1 MPIVL
6 TRSTSQ
12 KILVADDEP
21 DMLQLVGAA
30 LRREGFTVFTAT
42 TGEGALERVSVAHP
56 DLAILDMMMPSGTGL
71 EVCRA
76 MRARADTAGIPVIM
90 LSACSAEVDR
100 VVAFELGVDDY
111 VTKPFSPRE
120 LVLRV
125 KAILRHA
132 GRVETAEATDATWS
146 VGAIALDPGAHR
158 ARVADEDVWLTT
170 IEFNLLRALM
180 RTPGRVQSRQMLMQ
194 EVWGGESVDP
204 RTIDTQVRRLRAK
217 LGSAA
222 EQVETVRSFGYRIVA

>member
-1 MPIVL
+1 VL
-6 TRSTSQ
+6 SDSQ
-12 KILVADDEP
+12 SKTILVADDEP
-21 DMLQLVGAA
+21 DMLQLVGGT
-30 LRREGFTVFTAT
+30 LRRAGFTVVTAI
-42 TGEGALERVSVAHP
+42 TGESALESVGATHP
-56 DLAILDMMMPSGTGL
+56 DLAILDMMMPAGTGL

-76 MRARADTAGIPVIM
+76 LRARPETAAMPVII

-100 VVAFELGVDDY
+100 VVAFEIGVDDY

-125 KAILRHA
+125 NAILRHA
-132 GRVETAEATDATWS
+132 GRVRGSETEDETWS
-146 VGAIALDPGAHR
+146 VGVITLNRGAHR
-158 ARVADEDVWLTT
+158 VLVAGADVGLTT

-180 RTPGRVQSRQMLMQ
+180 QRPGRVHSRDLLMQ

-217 LGSAA
+217 LGSSADH
-222 EQVETVRSFGYRIVA
+222 VETVRSFGYRIAAR

>member
-1 MPIVL
+1 MLSNPPK
-6 TRSTSQ
+6 T
-12 KILVADDEP
+12 ILVADDEA
-21 DMLQLVGAA
+21 DMLQLVGST
-30 LRREGFTVFTAT
+30 LRREGFTVVTAA
-42 TGEGALERVSVAHP
+42 TGETALEKVSEEHP
-56 DLAILDMMMPSGTGL
+56 DLAILDMMMPSGSGL

-76 MRARADTAGIPVIM
+76 MRARPETAAIPVIM

-125 KAILRHA
+125 KAILRYA
-132 GRVETAEATDATWS
+132 GRSEPAEAAEEAWS
-146 VGAIALDPGAHR
+146 VGAITLDRSPHH
-158 ARVADEDVWLTT
+158 ARVEGDEVWLTT

-180 RTPGRVQSRQMLMQ
+180 QMPGRVQSRHALMQ

-222 EQVETVRSFGYRIVA
+222 EQIETVRSFGYRIAAR

>member
-1 MPIVL
+1 
-6 TRSTSQ
+6 
-12 KILVADDEP
+12 
-21 DMLQLVGAA
+21 MLQLVGGT
-30 LRREGFTVFTAT
+30 LRREGFSVVTAT
-42 TGEGALERVSVAHP
+42 TGEAALASVSAAHP
-56 DLAILDMMMPSGTGL
+56 DLAILDMMMPAGTGL

-76 MRARADTAGIPVIM
+76 MRARPEPAGIPVIM

-100 VVAFELGVDDY
+100 VVAFEIGVDDY

-125 KAILRHA
+125 KAILRYA
-132 GRVETAEATDATWS
+132 GRAEAAEATHESWT
-146 VGAIALDPGAHR
+146 VGDITLDRGAHR
-158 ARVADEDVWLTT
+158 ARVCGDEVWLTT

-180 RTPGRVQSRQMLMQ
+180 QKPGRVQSRQVLMQ

-217 LGSAA
+217 LGSAVG
-222 EQVETVRSFGYRIVA
+222 QIETVRSFGYRIATR

>member
-1 MPIVL
+1 VL
-6 TRSTSQ
+6 THSTSQ

-21 DMLQLVGAA
+21 DMLQLVGGT
-30 LRREGFTVFTAT
+30 LRREGFSVLTAT
-42 TGEGALERVSVAHP
+42 TGEGALASVSAAHP
-56 DLAILDMMMPSGTGL
+56 DLAILDLMMPAGTGL

-76 MRARADTAGIPVIM
+76 MRARADLAGIPVIM

-100 VVAFELGVDDY
+100 VVAFEIGADDF

-125 KAILRHA
+125 KAILRYA
-132 GRVETAEATDATWS
+132 GRTEPPDSGDESWI
-146 VGAIALDPGAHR
+146 VGEITLDRRAHR
-158 ARVADEDVWLTT
+158 ARVGGDEVWLTR

-180 RTPGRVQSRQMLMQ
+180 QKPGRVQGRNVLMQ
-194 EVWGGESVDP
+194 EVWGGESVDL

-222 EQVETVRSFGYRIVA
+222 EQIETVRSFGYRIATK